1 MVNEGE
7 SKKNAQTHNI
17 RAARQIVDT
26 VKTTLGPMGMD
37 KMLVDGGGNVIVT
50 NDGAT
55 ILREL
60 DVAHPGG
67 KMIVEVAKMQESLCY
82 DGTTSTVVLAG
93 QLLANS
99 EMLFEK
105 GLHPNVICRGYHEA
119 SQVATEYLK
128 ELKIQFDGAKL
139 LQVEWEE
146 HLKNIARTSITGK
159 TLETSLDA
167 VSQLCVDAVTAA
179 GNVDNV
185 RVLSLP
191 GGSIDDSYLFDGV
204 VLNKDFVG
212 GSDAEFSIQG
222 AHFALLN
229 TGLEIE
235 KNDDNV
241 QVQLDA
247 QSYQSFKD
255 SGKNDLLA
263 HAQSI
268 VSKMDGCGVLFIRD
282 GVAESV
288 SAYLR
293 NNGVEVVQRLPE
305 SSMKALSNALGRD
318 IYHRPEDIDAHYP
331 LDIHVQKHND
341 VNYLFVRR
349 IPDYDSQESTLI
361 LRGATTTTLDEVE
374 RGFDDALGVVSL
386 VLNCVSHPDG
396 TMKNGGA
403 VYGGGSAYVAMAS
416 HLRTRAASIGGR
428 AQMAIEAFAD
438 ALESISATIAE
449 NAGHDPLDTVLAMR
463 HAVLNGNTSMGP
475 DVNNGGITDMAEH
488 GVVEPTELVR
498 QAVLSAT
505 EVTNA
510 ILRIDDII
518 GRKGVE

>member
-1 MVNEGE
+1 MSEGE
-7 SKKNAQTHNI
+7 NKKSAQTHNI

-60 DVAHPGG
+60 DIAHPGG

-128 ELKIQFDGAKL
+128 ELTLVEALPADIL
-139 LQVEWEE
+139 LQ
-146 HLKNIARTSITGK
+146 NIAKTAITGK
-159 TLETSLDA
+159 TLETSLNSVA
-167 VSQLCVDAVTAA
+167 QLCVNAVTAA

-212 GSDAEFSIQG
+212 GSDEGMQISCPYL
-222 AHFALLN
+222 LLN

-255 SGKNDLLA
+255 SGKNDLLSR
-263 HAQSI
+263 AQMI
-268 VSKMDGCGVLFIRD
+268 VDAFLPESLNNSGAILFARD

-288 SAYLR
+288 VAFLKKKNIR
-293 NNGVEVVQRLPE
+293 VVQRLPE
-305 SSMKALSNALGRD
+305 SSMKSLNNLD
-318 IYHRPEDIDAHYP
+318 PTCNILQTPEDAHNHEVSG
-331 LDIHVQKHND
+331 IHVEVQKHND
-341 VNYLFVRR
+341 VNYIFANGDMDL
-349 IPDYDSQESTLI
+349 ESTLI

-386 VLNCVSHPDG
+386 VLN
-396 TMKNGGA
+396 NGGA

-428 AQMAIEAFAD
+428 AQMAIEAFSD

-463 HAVLNGNTSMGP
+463 HAVLNGSTSMGP
-475 DVNNGGITDMAEH
+475 DVNNGGITDMADL